1 MHRNTNDQCEIPKT
15 AGASHAGLVRA
26 TAFKAERACRAQRN
40 ALSLK
45 HGLLRD
51 KRQPPDG
58 SSSRANCGK
67 RKVERLPDM
76 PSAMRSGS
84 DLSMH
89 RSWPIMSA
97 MEGSS
102 INFTVFAID
111 GGPTNLAVACAARN
125 SGI

>member
-1 MHRNTNDQCEIPKT
+1 MHRNTNDQSEIPKT

-84 DLSMH
+84 DLASGRGGAETDQPRSTHARKHMPALVSCSKRH
-89 RSWPIMSA
+89 RPI
-97 MEGSS
+97 
-102 INFTVFAID
+102 
-111 GGPTNLAVACAARN
+111 
-125 SGI
+125 